1 MAIAVNF
8 WRFAGSPK
16 RIDKVLSATPDLVK
30 NAVTPFEPLDELSG
44 YIIMEYNDIYKEMTM
59 AGIGWKYYHITDRT
73 ALPGGR
79 IRLDLSVDVLYTY
92 SSGILA
98 TNAYCIRSENVAYQT
113 PYIVD
118 SNAPINAERLTAP
131 KNGYQNG
138 GLVDLAAYGSDM
150 ILITVG

>member
-8 WRFAGSPK
+8 WRYAGSPK
-16 RIDKVLSATPDLVK
+16 RIDKVLPATPDLVK

-79 IRLDLSVDVLYTY
+79 IRLDLRVDVLYTY
-92 SSGILA
+92 RSGVLA
-98 TNAYCIRSENVAYQT
+98 APVHGIRSAVMQT
-113 PYIVD
+113 PYIPD
-118 SNAPINAERLTAP
+118 SQAPIEARMIVEANEGAEIGA
-131 KNGYQNG
+131 QNR
-138 GLVDLAAYGSDM
+138 GSM
-150 ILITVG
+150 IFVTVG